1 MKFIKKHK
9 SSILGL
15 LVFAAVFA
23 ACLILKDVVMFD
35 ETEAV
40 YGNRLEGIEEVKVT
54 SKQKSA
60 VSDSLKDSCRS
71 VNVRVSGRVVN
82 IIIEANPETDLG
94 SAKAM
99 GSTALQE
106 FTDEQKQYF
115 DFQIFVDESEKQEQ
129 YPIMGYKQKSRND
142 IFWTND
148 RAKTES

>member
-1 MKFIKKHK
+1 MKFVKKHK
-9 SSILGL
+9 GAILGL
-15 LVFAAVFA
+15 SVLIAVVV

-40 YGNRLEGIEEVKVT
+40 YGNRLDGIEEVKVT

-60 VSDSLKDSCRS
+60 VSDSLKDVSEK
-71 VNVRVSGRVVN
+71 VTVRVSGRVVN
-82 IIIEANPETDLG
+82 VIIEANPETDLG

-99 GSTALQE
+99 GDTALGA

-115 DFQIFVDESEKQEQ
+115 DFQIFIDESENQDQ
-129 YPIMGYKQKSRND
+129 YPILGYKQKSRD
-142 IFWTND
+142 GIFWTND